1 MELGLLFSKVEKK
14 LNDSYINQTFKT
26 EISNFKN
33 IIISNKML
41 SECYYLYS
49 NLTTKQGMS
58 SDVAKE
64 YLEESIKT
72 IKNKKDHLFLI
83 DLKNWVKDV
92 VCENQYVKIDSLLK
106 EDVLKITENIENKKQ
121 LVSTL
126 TESKDVVKKQFVPFV
141 ENVVKYNLEKY
152 IDGLEPEVLQQ
163 LDEVFSKKEDELKP
177 DFDVLKEN
185 TIIKLKNHILTN
197 NDEEIK
203 QKLNETVQTV
213 EKETFNKINYLKL
226 QNLYEGL

>member
-33 IIISNKML
+33 IVISNKML

-185 TIIKLKNHILTN
+185 TLIKLKNHILTN

-213 EKETFNKINYLKL
+213 EKEPFNKINYLKL

>member
-14 LNDSYINQTFKT
+14 LNESYVNQTFKT
-26 EISNFKN
+26 EINNFKKFV
-33 IIISNKML
+33 ISNKML

-49 NLTTKQGMS
+49 NLTIKQGMS
-58 SDVAKE
+58 SDIAKE

-72 IKNKKDHLFLI
+72 IKNKKDHLFLK

-92 VCENQYVKIDSLLK
+92 VCENQYKKVDSLLND
-106 EDVLKITENIENKKQ
+106 DVLKITENIENKKE
-121 LVSTL
+121 LVSIM
-126 TESKDVVKKQFVPFV
+126 TESKEVTKNNFTPFI

-163 LDEVFSKKEDELKP
+163 LDEVFSKKDFDLKS

-185 TIIKLKNHILTN
+185 TIIKLKNYILTN
-197 NDEEIK
+197 NDNEIK
-203 QKLNETVQTV
+203 QKLNETIDSV
-213 EKETFNKINYLKL
+213 EKEPFNRLNYLKL

>member
-14 LNDSYINQTFKT
+14 LNNSYINQTFKT

-33 IIISNKML
+33 IVISNKML

-185 TIIKLKNHILTN
+185 TIINLKNHILTN

>member
-14 LNDSYINQTFKT
+14 LNESYVNQTFKT
-26 EISNFKN
+26 EINNFKKFV
-33 IIISNKML
+33 ISNKML

-49 NLTTKQGMS
+49 NLTIKQGMS
-58 SDVAKE
+58 SDIAKE

-72 IKNKKDHLFLI
+72 IKNKKDHLFLK

-92 VCENQYVKIDSLLK
+92 VCENQYKKVDSLLND
-106 EDVLKITENIENKKQ
+106 DVLKITENIENKKE
-121 LVSTL
+121 LVSIM
-126 TESKDVVKKQFVPFV
+126 TESKEVTKNNFTPFI

-152 IDGLEPEVLQQ
+152 IDGLELEVLQQ
-163 LDEVFSKKEDELKP
+163 LDEVFSKKDFDLKS

-185 TIIKLKNHILTN
+185 TIIKLKNYILTN
-197 NDEEIK
+197 NDNEIK
-203 QKLNETVQTV
+203 QKLNETIDSV
-213 EKETFNKINYLKL
+213 EKETFNRLNYLKL

>member
-14 LNDSYINQTFKT
+14 LNDSYITQTFKT

-33 IIISNKML
+33 IIISNKNL

-83 DLKNWVKDV
+83 DIKNWVKDV

-141 ENVVKYNLEKY
+141 ENVVKHNLEKY
-152 IDGLEPEVLQQ
+152 IDGLGPEVVQQ
-163 LDEVFSKKEDELKP
+163 LDEIFSKKEEELKP

-197 NDEEIK
+197 NDMEIK
-203 QKLNETVQTV
+203 QKLNETVEMV
-213 EKETFNKINYLKL
+213 EKERFNKINYLKL

>member
-33 IIISNKML
+33 IVISNKML

-58 SDVAKE
+58 SNVAKE

-185 TIIKLKNHILTN
+185 TLIKLKNHILTN

-213 EKETFNKINYLKL
+213 EKEPFNKINYLKL

>member
-33 IIISNKML
+33 IVISNKIL

-185 TIIKLKNHILTN
+185 TLIKLKNHILTN

-213 EKETFNKINYLKL
+213 EKEPFNKINYLKL

>member
-14 LNDSYINQTFKT
+14 LNESYVNQTFKT
-26 EISNFKN
+26 EINNFKKFV
-33 IIISNKML
+33 ISNKML

-49 NLTTKQGMS
+49 NLTIKQGMS
-58 SDVAKE
+58 SDIAKE

-72 IKNKKDHLFLI
+72 IKNKKDHLFLK

-92 VCENQYVKIDSLLK
+92 VCENQYKKVDSLLND
-106 EDVLKITENIENKKQ
+106 DVLKITENIENKKE
-121 LVSTL
+121 LVSIM
-126 TESKDVVKKQFVPFV
+126 TESKEVTKNNFTPFI

-163 LDEVFSKKEDELKP
+163 LDEVFSKKDFDLKS

-185 TIIKLKNHILTN
+185 TIIKLKNYILTN
-197 NDEEIK
+197 NDNEIK
-203 QKLNETVQTV
+203 QKLNETIDSV
-213 EKETFNKINYLKL
+213 EKETFNRLNYLKL

>member
-213 EKETFNKINYLKL
+213 EKEPFNKINYLKL

>member
-33 IIISNKML
+33 IVISNKML

-121 LVSTL
+121 LISTL

-185 TIIKLKNHILTN
+185 TLIKLKNYILTN

>member
-33 IIISNKML
+33 IVISNKML

-185 TIIKLKNHILTN
+185 TLIKLKNYILTN

-213 EKETFNKINYLKL
+213 EKEPFNKINYLKL

>member
-14 LNDSYINQTFKT
+14 LNESYVNQTFKT
-26 EISNFKN
+26 EINNFKKFV
-33 IIISNKML
+33 ISNKML

-49 NLTTKQGMS
+49 NLTIKQGMS
-58 SDVAKE
+58 SDIAKE

-72 IKNKKDHLFLI
+72 IKNKKDHLFLK

-92 VCENQYVKIDSLLK
+92 VCENQYKKVDSLLND
-106 EDVLKITENIENKKQ
+106 DVLKITENIENKKE
-121 LVSTL
+121 LVSIM
-126 TESKDVVKKQFVPFV
+126 TESKEVTKNNFTPLI

-163 LDEVFSKKEDELKP
+163 LDEVFSKKDFDLKS

-185 TIIKLKNHILTN
+185 TIIKLKNYILTN
-197 NDEEIK
+197 NDNEIK
-203 QKLNETVQTV
+203 QKLNETIDSV
-213 EKETFNKINYLKL
+213 EKETFNRLNYLKL

>member
-33 IIISNKML
+33 IVISNKML

-121 LVSTL
+121 LISTL

-185 TIIKLKNHILTN
+185 TLIKLKNHILTN

>member
-33 IIISNKML
+33 IVISNKML

>member
-1 MELGLLFSKVEKK
+1 MELGLLFSKVEEK

-33 IIISNKML
+33 IVISNKML

-185 TIIKLKNHILTN
+185 TLIKLKNHILTN

-213 EKETFNKINYLKL
+213 EKEPFNKINYLKL

>member
-14 LNDSYINQTFKT
+14 LNESYVNQTFNT
-26 EISNFKN
+26 EINNFKKVV
-33 IIISNKML
+33 ISNKML

-49 NLTTKQGMS
+49 NLTIKQGMS
-58 SDVAKE
+58 SDIAKE

-72 IKNKKDHLFLI
+72 IKNKKDHLFLT

-92 VCENQYVKIDSLLK
+92 VCENQYKKVDSLLND
-106 EDVLKITENIENKKQ
+106 DVLKITENIENKKE
-121 LVSTL
+121 LVL
-126 TESKDVVKKQFVPFV
+126 IMTESKEVTKNNFTPFI

-152 IDGLEPEVLQQ
+152 IDGLEPEALEQ
-163 LDEVFSKKEDELKP
+163 LDEVFSKKDFDLKS

-185 TIIKLKNHILTN
+185 TIIKLKNYILTN
-197 NDEEIK
+197 NDNEIK
-203 QKLNETVQTV
+203 QKLNETIDSV
-213 EKETFNKINYLKL
+213 EKEAFNRLNYLKL

>member
-1 MELGLLFSKVEKK
+1 M
-14 LNDSYINQTFKT
+14 
-26 EISNFKN
+26 
-33 IIISNKML
+33 
-41 SECYYLYS
+41 
-49 NLTTKQGMS
+49 
-58 SDVAKE
+58 
-64 YLEESIKT
+64 
-72 IKNKKDHLFLI
+72 
-83 DLKNWVKDV
+83 
-92 VCENQYVKIDSLLK
+92 
-106 EDVLKITENIENKKQ
+106 
-121 LVSTL
+121 
-126 TESKDVVKKQFVPFV
+126 KKQFVPFV

-203 QKLNETVQTV
+203 QKLNETVHTV
-213 EKETFNKINYLKL
+213 EKEPFNKINYLKL

>member
-58 SDVAKE
+58 LDVAKE

-185 TIIKLKNHILTN
+185 TLIKLKNHILTN

>member
-185 TIIKLKNHILTN
+185 TLIKLKNHILTN

>member
-14 LNDSYINQTFKT
+14 LNNSYINQTFKT

-33 IIISNKML
+33 IVISNKML